1 MENQTDLHGKR
12 IALLEARMGS
22 ELANLIKR
30 HGGEPIQAP
39 ALREVS
45 IDAKAEVN
53 ELIDKLQTGAIPFVI
68 FQTGV
73 GVAGLLSEAEKLQR
87 KDELLALLQT
97 VTTIARGPKP
107 TAVLSRNQI
116 KPTFNTPEPYT
127 TTELIAVIDDLDVTD
142 KNVAVLHYGERNQA
156 LAEALQTR
164 GAILHELCLYEWQ
177 MPEDVTP
184 LRNLMGD
191 LIAGKVDAV
200 AFTSQIQARH
210 LFQLAAES
218 GCEESLRSALNH
230 KTVVASIGPTCTAT
244 LESFGVPPRIEPE
257 HPKMGPMV
265 LALKEYF
272 TAE

>member
-45 IDAKAEVN
+45 INAGPEVN
-53 ELIDKLQTGAIPFVI
+53 ALIDKLQTGAIAFVI

-73 GVAGLLSEAEKLQR
+73 GVAGLLSEAERLQR

-127 TTELIAVIDDLDVTD
+127 TTELIAVIDELNVTD

-177 MPEDVTP
+177 MPEDITP

-210 LFQLAAES
+210 LFQLAADS
-218 GCEESLRSALNH
+218 GCEENLRAALNH

-244 LESFGVPPRIEPE
+244 LEGFGVPPRVEPE